1 MAEFTTYMWS
11 VPDWRTD
18 EMHTDLDN
26 REQGIFRNL
35 IDECWVR
42 GSISSDTESLAKF
55 SQEPHEYFL
64 LAWAKMKGKFSPIS
78 GGSRLI
84 NPRLEEDR
92 ARLMRTDK
100 FTVKRAKKAAKTRW
114 DKVRAAKELHA
125 GSIAQAS
132 NKHAIKQCQSHP
144 QLREDSS
151 LIDLPNTDT
160 SPILINRVPE
170 PPPAKAAGAR
180 DAAADHFTEK
190 HREFRKT
197 PYLPKQAD
205 FVHLAKLRKA
215 YSIGGKETPEGWE
228 AACLNYF
235 ASDLKSWTIA
245 DLVNRYSVF
254 FGSPVDR
261 YGIST
266 GNGNGGNGN
275 GNGTNWKREG
285 TEQNS
290 RADTPLGRLRKL
302 EYTPK
307 QR

>member
-42 GSISSDTESLAKF
+42 GSITSDTESLAKF

-64 LAWAKMKGKFSPIS
+64 LAWAKMKTKFSPIS

-84 NPRLEEDR
+84 NQRLEEDR

-114 DKVRAAKELHA
+114 DKVRSQRELHA

-132 NKHAIKQCQSHP
+132 NKHAIKQCQSHS

-151 LIDLPNTDT
+151 LIDLPNTVSIPPLLVCAPIVAPVT
-160 SPILINRVPE
+160 SPFEKFWEVYPKKRS
-170 PPPAKAAGAR
+170 KAQA
-180 DAAADHFTEK
+180 EK
-190 HREFRKT
+190 AWQK
-197 PYLPKQAD
+197 
-205 FVHLAKLRKA
+205 AKLDSALETILLAVTAQKLWHDW
-215 YSIGGKETPEGWE
+215 IKDGGQFIPYPATWLNARGW
-228 AACLNYF
+228 LNQP
-235 ASDLKSWTIA
+235 DEHL
-245 DLVNRYSVF
+245 
-254 FGSPVDR
+254 
-261 YGIST
+261 
-266 GNGNGGNGN
+266 GGNGN
-275 GNGTNWKREG
+275 GRQREG
-285 TEQNS
+285 IIQNS
-290 RADTPLGRLRKL
+290 RATTFGGGEFTKP
-302 EYTPK
+302 YTPR